1 MCVNLKQV
9 NAATVRDSY
18 PLPITDHVLE
28 RVAGKA
34 AYSFLDGFSGYN
46 QVSIA
51 LQDQHKTAFATEWGI
66 FAYRVMPFGLTN
78 APATFQRL
86 MVHAFKAY
94 LRDFLEIFMDDL
106 CIHSKAR
113 EDHIDHLVKIFEQC
127 RVYQISLNPEKCKF
141 MVRQGKILGHIVSK
155 NGIST
160 DLEKINVIVD
170 LPRPTNYK
178 GVQVFMGHCGYY
190 RRFIYMYAA
199 IAKPLYALLV
209 VFEWTVDCDISFEKL
224 KKALVSAPILKA
236 PDWNTPFHV
245 HIDASNFAIGCI
257 LAQPGDYNMDFPI
270 SYASRQLNAAE
281 KNYTT
286 TEREGLTMVYAVKKF

>member
-1 MCVNLKQV
+1 MCW
-9 NAATVRDSY
+9 R
-18 PLPITDHVLE
+18 

-66 FAYRVMPFGLTN
+66 YAYRVMPFGLTN

-86 MVHAFKAY
+86 MAHAFRAY

-106 CIHSKAR
+106 CVHSKAR
-113 EDHIDHLVKIFEQC
+113 QDHVDHLIKIFVQC
-127 RVYQISLNPEKCKF
+127 RMYRISLNPEKCKF

-160 DLEKINVIVD
+160 DLDKIKVIVD
-170 LPRPTNYK
+170 LPRPMNYK
-178 GVQVFMGHCGYY
+178 GVQIFMGHCGYY

-199 IAKPLYALLV
+199 IARPLYALLV
-209 VFEWTVDCDISFEKL
+209 VFNWTEECDISFEKL
-224 KKALVSAPILKA
+224 KKALSKRP
-236 PDWNTPFHV
+236 N
-245 HIDASNFAIGCI
+245 S
-257 LAQPGDYNMDFPI
+257 
-270 SYASRQLNAAE
+270 
-281 KNYTT
+281 
-286 TEREGLTMVYAVKKF
+286 